1 MSAPTAPAPT
11 EPTAV
16 ARLAQFAAD
25 FRANPSQTAL
35 DDARQ
40 RLLDT
45 IGISIP
51 ALGTGPAEI
60 VHKLALAWGGA
71 GQSTAIGLTEKVPAP
86 TAALVNGTLGHALDF
101 DDTHVPSIL
110 HPSASVVPAA
120 LAAAE
125 AVGASGAE
133 LLAAIA
139 VGNEITIRLGN
150 AGYDPGIN
158 NSVFFERG
166 LHATSICGALGSA
179 AAAATVMGLDAEKI
193 AHAMGI
199 AASMGAGLLEANRA
213 GGTVKRMHCG
223 WAAHSGV
230 VAAQS
235 AEAGLTGPPTV
246 LEGRFGFFQAYC
258 GEVYDEAALLD
269 DLGVVWATGD
279 CFVKPYPT
287 NVFTHSGI
295 DAALA
300 LRAKGLKPEEI
311 EAVEIGVPTPVTRT
325 IAQPREAKIRPESGY
340 HAQFSGPFT
349 FAIALGGGGGLG
361 VYLDDFTDA
370 KVADP
375 VLLDLASRI
384 THVGHPVADDIFPAH
399 FPSIVTVTLKTGET
413 IVEEV
418 LTTRG
423 TSERPL
429 SDDEVMVKFRL
440 NAARLPGG
448 ADDLGDRIAAVAELD
463 DVRDLLEGVVTQ

>member
-1 MSAPTAPAPT
+1 MTATPSAVQRLARFAAEVRERPAPH
-11 EPTAV
+11 
-16 ARLAQFAAD
+16 
-25 FRANPSQTAL
+25 AL
-35 DDARQ
+35 DDAQQ

-45 IGISIP
+45 IGISVP
-51 ALGTGPAEI
+51 ALDSAPAEV
-60 VHKLALAWGGA
+60 VHTLARAWGGN
-71 GQSTAIGLTEKVPAP
+71 GTATALGVADRLPAP
-86 TAALVNGTLGHALDF
+86 SAALVNGTLGHALDF

-125 AVGASGAE
+125 SVGASGRD

-139 VGNEITIRLGN
+139 VGNEICIRLGN
-150 AGYDPGIN
+150 AGYDPHIN

-166 LHATSICGALGSA
+166 LHATSICGALGA
-179 AAAATVMGLDAEKI
+179 AAASATVLGLPEEQI
-193 AHAMGI
+193 GHAMGV

-213 GGTVKRMHCG
+213 GGSVKRMHCG

-235 AEAGLTGPPTV
+235 AGAGLTGPPSV
-246 LEGRFGFFQAYC
+246 LEGRFGFFHAYC
-258 GEVYDEAALLD
+258 GDVYDESALLD
-269 DLGVVWATGD
+269 GLGEEWATDD

-300 LRAKGLKPEEI
+300 LRNRGLRPEDI
-311 EAVEIGVPTPVTRT
+311 ESVEIGVPSPVLRT
-325 IAQPREAKIRPESGY
+325 IAQPREAKVRPESGY

-370 KVADP
+370 RVADP
-375 VLLDLASRI
+375 VLRDLADRV
-384 THVGHPVADDIFPAH
+384 THVADPRCDEIYPRH
-399 FPSIVTVTLKTGET
+399 FPSIARVTTRSGTT

-423 TSERPL
+423 TADRPL
-429 SDDEVMVKFRL
+429 SNDEVLTKFRL
-440 NAARLPGG
+440 NAAGLPGG
-448 ADDLGDRIAAVAELD
+448 RGDELGRRITDVAGLP
-463 DVRDLLEGVVTQ
+463 DVRDLLDGITAD

>member
-1 MSAPTAPAPT
+1 MTAVAPST
-11 EPTAV
+11 EGATAV
-16 ARLAQFAAD
+16 ARLAAFAAA
-25 FRANPSQTAL
+25 FRADPAQAPL

-45 IGISIP
+45 IGISVP

-60 VHKLALAWGGA
+60 VHNLARAWGGHA
-71 GQSTAIGLTEKVPAP
+71 QSTALGLAEKVPAP

-125 AVGASGAE
+125 ACGASGRE

-139 VGNEITIRLGN
+139 VGNEICIRLGN
-150 AGYDPGIN
+150 AGYDPAIN

-179 AAAATVMGLDAEKI
+179 AAAATVMGLPEDQI

-213 GGTVKRMHCG
+213 GGSVKRMHCG

-235 AEAGLTGPPTV
+235 AAAGLTGPPTV
-246 LEGRFGFFQAYC
+246 LEGRFGFFHAYC
-258 GEVYDEAALLD
+258 GETYDEAALLD
-269 DLGVVWATGD
+269 GLGEVWATGD

-300 LRAKGLKPEEI
+300 LRAKGLTPEQI
-311 EAVEIGVPTPVTRT
+311 ESVEIGVPSPVLRT
-325 IAQPREAKIRPESGY
+325 IAQPREAKVRPESGY

-370 KVADP
+370 QVADP

-384 THVGHPVADDIFPAH
+384 THVGDPRCDEIFPSH
-399 FPSIVTVTLKTGET
+399 FPSIVRVTLKDGTEL
-413 IVEEV
+413 VEEV

-429 SDDEVMVKFRL
+429 SDEEIMLKFRL
-440 NAARLPGG
+440 NATGLPGG
-448 ADDLGDRIAAVAELD
+448 AAEIGRRIADVASYD
-463 DVRDLLEGVVTQ
+463 NVSSLLEGTTAS